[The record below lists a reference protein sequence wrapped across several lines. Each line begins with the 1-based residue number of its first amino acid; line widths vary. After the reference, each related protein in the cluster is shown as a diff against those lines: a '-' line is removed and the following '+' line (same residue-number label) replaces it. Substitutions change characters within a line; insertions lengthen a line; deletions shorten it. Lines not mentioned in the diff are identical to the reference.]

1 MTGITTGQSVQIAGP
16 PGIGKTTIT
25 VAMALEARLE
35 VCQRARRREE
45 KERARR
51 EKRERS
57 RSRGRSA
64 SRGRGLRE
72 DASDKAEE
80 NHESSR
86 EGVQEGQV
94 LIIGEL
100 RIAFLRM
107 IRSS

>member
-16 PGIGKTTIT
+16 PGIGKTTIA
-25 VAMALEARLE
+25 VAMALAARLE
-35 VCQRARRREE
+35 VCQRARRREG

-64 SRGRGLRE
+64 SRGRVLRE
-72 DASDKAEE
+72 EVSDEAEE
-80 NHESSR
+80 NQKSSR
-86 EGVQEGQV
+86 DGVQEGQV